1 MKKNE
6 KTKSQVMENDKSN
19 SDNHIKNEN
28 DLYIKPRNEIVMTSH
43 AKKAK
48 DFPVKI
54 INTER
59 NNKDLEKNGEFLKDI
74 RNITPKKGDNN
85 NKIRPRSLQKLKKI
99 EKKPTKNI
107 DTIKTTIECKTVS
120 KNKKLKSL
128 KSKTRTNLYYDTQN
142 EDEDNDNDKESTSR
156 HNDKN
161 LCLTIENSF
170 PKKMGNVLL
179 KNKSEYHPGLS
190 EQKENKTILTKQNS
204 ELTDNF
210 IGLTDEKN
218 KETGI
223 EDNDDNLNIKKYKN
237 KKEYYSKGKS
247 HKKKKTKNNLFYDPL
262 NPYLTNWPSSFL
274 KIGYNVGFHSNEV
287 MDGVPVLRIQKLKQ
301 KVVLP
306 PIYKVKYNQFTENKN
321 YKTNNEDELDI
332 VGSKD
337 GQKLFNN
344 INYKNKSKS
353 GFLNQFNAKD
363 NEKNN
368 ENNDVNNDEDK
379 INKNIINS
387 KNEEQNNETYKQ
399 INEEEKQKIENG
411 MMEIMDNNKKEN
423 KIEIEN
429 GMV

>member
-6 KTKSQVMENDKSN
+6 KTKSQVMENDKNN
-19 SDNHIKNEN
+19 SDNHIKYEN
-28 DLYIKPRNEIVMTSH
+28 DLYAKQRNELVKTSY

-59 NNKDLEKNGEFLKDI
+59 NNKDLEKNGEFLKDV
-74 RNITPKKGDNN
+74 RNITPKKDDKN

-99 EKKPTKNI
+99 EKKNTKNI

-128 KSKTRTNLYYDTQN
+128 KSQTRTNLYYDPQN
-142 EDEDNDNDKESTSR
+142 EDDDNDKETTSR
-156 HNDKN
+156 CNDKN
-161 LCLTIENSF
+161 LCLTIENSY
-170 PKKMGNVLL
+170 PKKIENYLL

-190 EQKENKTILTKQNS
+190 EQKDHKTILTKQNS

-223 EDNDDNLNIKKYKN
+223 EDNDEILNIKKYK
-237 KKEYYSKGKS
+237 KEYHSKRKS
-247 HKKKKTKNNLFYDPL
+247 RKKQKAKNNLFYDPL

-274 KIGYNVGFHSNEV
+274 KIGYNVGFHSNEIV
-287 MDGVPVLRIQKLKQ
+287 DGVPVLRIQKLKQ

-321 YKTNNEDELDI
+321 YKTNNEDESDI
-332 VGSKD
+332 VGNKD

-344 INYKNKSKS
+344 INFKNKSKI
-353 GFLNQFNAKD
+353 GFLNQYNAKD

-368 ENNDVNNDEDK
+368 ENNDVKKDGDK
-379 INKNIINS
+379 INNIVNS
-387 KNEEQNNETYKQ
+387 KNEEQNDETFKQ

-411 MMEIMDNNKKEN
+411 MIEIMNNDKKEKN
-423 KIEIEN
+423 IELEN
-429 GMV
+429 GTV